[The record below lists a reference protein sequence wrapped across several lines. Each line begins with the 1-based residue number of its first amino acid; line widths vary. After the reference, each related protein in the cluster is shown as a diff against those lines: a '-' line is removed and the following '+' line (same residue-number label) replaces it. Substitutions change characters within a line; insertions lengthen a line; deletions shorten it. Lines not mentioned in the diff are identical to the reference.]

1 MREPP
6 DAARLLDNVLI
17 MRGHSATRG
26 ADGGHSSKNY
36 VRQRDS
42 PFVSFSEKLCG
53 DGLRGLLGD
62 PIAGA
67 LGVKALDCEGVLLV
81 LARTRLEQRGN
92 TPRQKAREK
101 GDGRSDEQ
109 RDENGALGLL
119 ARYFVLGTRVRSV
132 LLAGMVSWPFYPDL
146 LGNRALRGLLG
157 QWDAAGSSR
166 AGPRAGPR
174 AEPRAG
180 LRAGP
185 RTRPPTENY
194 ARLSLALCGPAVLR
208 SPLSAVRNSVV
219 RQRQPYTP
227 YRCTRG
233 TSNAAWSF
241 RLRIICR
248 SVG

>member
-26 ADGGHSSKNY
+26 ADGGHSAKNY

-101 GDGRSDEQ
+101 GDGRGDEQ

-174 AEPRAG
+174 
-180 LRAGP
+180 
-185 RTRPPTENY
+185 TRPPTENY
-194 ARLSLALCGPAVLR
+194 ARLSLALCGPGVLQA
-208 SPLSAVRNSVV
+208 PPSAVRNSVV

>member
-26 ADGGHSSKNY
+26 ADGGHSAKNY

-101 GDGRSDEQ
+101 GDGRGDEQ

-174 AEPRAG
+174 
-180 LRAGP
+180 
-185 RTRPPTENY
+185 TRPPTGNY

-208 SPLSAVRNSVV
+208 SPPSAVRNSVV

>member
-1 MREPP
+1 M
-6 DAARLLDNVLI
+6 LDNVLI

-26 ADGGHSSKNY
+26 ADGGHSAKNY

-81 LARTRLEQRGN
+81 LARTRLEQRGDA
-92 TPRQKAREK
+92 PRQKAREK
-101 GDGRSDEQ
+101 GDGRGDEQ

-157 QWDAAGSSR
+157 QWDASGSSR

-174 AEPRAG
+174 
-180 LRAGP
+180 
-185 RTRPPTENY
+185 TRPPTGNY

-208 SPLSAVRNSVV
+208 SPPSAVRNSVV

>member
-1 MREPP
+1 M
-6 DAARLLDNVLI
+6 
-17 MRGHSATRG
+17 
-26 ADGGHSSKNY
+26 
-36 VRQRDS
+36 
-42 PFVSFSEKLCG
+42 
-53 DGLRGLLGD
+53 RGLLDD
-62 PIAGA
+62 PIADA

-81 LARTRLEQRGN
+81 LARTRLEQRGDA
-92 TPRQKAREK
+92 PRQKAREK
-101 GDGRSDEQ
+101 GDGRGDEQ
-109 RDENGALGLL
+109 RDEDGAPGLL

-132 LLAGMVSWPFYPDL
+132 LLADMVSWPFYPDL

-174 AEPRAG
+174 
-180 LRAGP
+180 
-185 RTRPPTENY
+185 TRPPTENY

-208 SPLSAVRNSVV
+208 SPPSAVRNSVV

-233 TSNAAWSF
+233 TSNSAWSF

>member
-26 ADGGHSSKNY
+26 ADGGHSAKNY

-157 QWDAAGSSR
+157 RGPGR
-166 AGPRAGPR
+166 AP
-174 AEPRAG
+174 G
-180 LRAGP
+180 L
-185 RTRPPTENY
+185 
-194 ARLSLALCGPAVLR
+194 ARLP
-208 SPLSAVRNSVV
+208 
-219 RQRQPYTP
+219 
-227 YRCTRG
+227 
-233 TSNAAWSF
+233 
-241 RLRIICR
+241 RITH
-248 SVG
+248 G